1 MKTTDLSNIM
11 RMAWRFYRTTHHAF
25 AECLK
30 LAWRNFNLV
39 RHMHT
44 EVVRFYFRKV
54 DGTLREAWGT
64 LRADLVPPIEGNDT
78 PSWFTGHKESSRLAI
93 TGGLL
98 QRIASPLYLYAGAG
112 YGSRIMGWEMPDD
125 QMAECKDYSYE
136 GVEAEVGCILRI
148 KNIALSAGVQTNSFK
163 YWEATAG
170 IGIMF

>member
-1 MKTTDLSNIM
+1 MKTKSTHISYACSWCRKDLLLWDYDWRSQENRRIPEDKIQFQNINSDYTCN
-11 RMAWRFYRTTHHAF
+11 A
-25 AECLK
+25 
-30 LAWRNFNLV
+30 
-39 RHMHT
+39 
-44 EVVRFYFRKV
+44 
-54 DGTLREAWGT
+54 DGI
-64 LRADLVPPIEGNDT
+64 IEGNDT